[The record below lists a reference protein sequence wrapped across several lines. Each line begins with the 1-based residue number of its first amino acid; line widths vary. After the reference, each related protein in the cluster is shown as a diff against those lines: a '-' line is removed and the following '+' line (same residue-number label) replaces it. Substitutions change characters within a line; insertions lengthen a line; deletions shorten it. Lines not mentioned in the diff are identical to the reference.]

1 VKLAAAIAI
10 FGANASINA
19 IWRKARCSVC
29 GGKGQ
34 SAINLP
40 NYISVTGGPQKY
52 PGP

>member
-1 VKLAAAIAI
+1 MKLASAIAI
-10 FGANASINA
+10 FGADASTNA
-19 IWRKARCSVC
+19 IRRKVRCSVC

-40 NYISVTGGPQKY
+40 SFVSVTAGWQKY